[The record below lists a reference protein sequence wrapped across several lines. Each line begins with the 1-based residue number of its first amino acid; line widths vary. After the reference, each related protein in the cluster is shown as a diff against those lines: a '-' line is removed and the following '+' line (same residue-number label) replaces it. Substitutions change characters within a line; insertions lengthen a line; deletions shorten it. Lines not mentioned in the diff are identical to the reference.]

1 MNQKVVLITQRVLF
15 AFIAVVFMLVA
26 ITTFQKIV
34 GENES
39 VAIRPPTTSPIVSTT
54 TTTTTTTTQP
64 PAVVTTTLALPTT
77 TGVLVGS
84 CTMPTPAEDGGRLVR
99 LYFTCGSQPFP
110 ATNTSVVRRVEAT
123 NRSFTA
129 TLTELT
135 KGPTEPEA
143 SSGFRSFFNEN
154 TYGAFD
160 AVFLNKGRAT
170 VEFSRPVLDRT
181 LTESEAAFFIATVN
195 TSVFQFKTVDS
206 VEYRISGDCN
216 EFWEPLGSRCVI
228 VTRENWE
235 TQVRDWR
242 SANG

>member
-1 MNQKVVLITQRVLF
+1 
-15 AFIAVVFMLVA
+15 MLVA
-26 ITTFQKIV
+26 ITIFQKIV

-39 VAIRPPTTSPIVSTT
+39 VAIRPPTTSPVVSTT
-54 TTTTTTTTQP
+54 TTTTTTPQP
-64 PAVVTTTLALPTT
+64 PVAVAAIVEQPTT
-77 TGVLVGS
+77 TAVLTGS

-110 ATNTSVVRRVEAT
+110 PTNTSVVRRVEAT
-123 NRSFTA
+123 NRSLTA

-135 KGPTEPEA
+135 KGPTDPEV
-143 SSGFRSFFNEN
+143 SSGFRSFFDDN

-160 AVFLNKGRAT
+160 TVFLNKGRAT

-206 VEYRISGDCN
+206 VEYRISGNCN

-242 SANG
+242 TANG